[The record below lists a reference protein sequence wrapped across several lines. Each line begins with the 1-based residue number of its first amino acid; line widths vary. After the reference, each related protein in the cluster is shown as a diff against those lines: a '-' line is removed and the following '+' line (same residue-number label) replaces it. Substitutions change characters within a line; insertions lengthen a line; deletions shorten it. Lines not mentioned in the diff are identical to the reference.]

1 MAPSSPATFGFGS
14 KKYSNLEAVSPKPED
29 PFYQEAGTPY
39 PQVIHPRSTP
49 FLHIVE
55 PDLSSTRGWDT
66 SSATLFSTTP
76 PPSRDYVP
84 VPAYTRYEP
93 RADPIPPAEPYRRM
107 MRVSDKTFWT
117 VIFVVG
123 FLVAAAIGGGIGGG
137 LVASSHGRCE
147 SNTRYAEKDPRRQK
161 KGPG

>member
-1 MAPSSPATFGFGS
+1 MGSSSPATFGFGT

-55 PDLSSTRGWDT
+55 PDHSSQRWDG
-66 SSATLFSTTP
+66 SSATLFGTP
-76 PPSRDYVP
+76 ASRDYVP
-84 VPAYTRYEP
+84 VPVYTRYEP
-93 RADPIPPAEPYRRM
+93 SAVPIPPAETNRRM
-107 MRVSDKTFWT
+107 MRLSDKAFWSI
-117 VIFVVG
+117 VFVVG

-137 LVASSHGRCE
+137 LVASHGRCA
-147 SNTRYAEKDPRRQK
+147 RYGDKDRRRQEEVL
-161 KGPG
+161 G